1 MSFFKDFKAF
11 AMKGSVI
18 DLAVGVIIG
27 GAFGKIVTAVVEDVL
42 MPVVGVFMGKGE
54 MFKDRFVVLKH
65 AKPGE
70 VYNSLDEAKK
80 AGANVFAYGHF
91 IQTIVDF
98 LIIAFFIFLVVRF
111 MARLS
116 RKEEAKKEAA
126 PPPGPTP
133 TEKLL
138 TEIRDELKKKPGWY
152 WSNLKT

>member
-1 MSFFKDFKAF
+1 MGFLKDFKAF

-27 GAFGKIVTAVVEDVL
+27 GAFGKIVTAMVEDIL
-42 MPVVGVFMGKGE
+42 MPAVGVLMGKGE
-54 MFKDRFVVLKH
+54 MFKDKFVVLKR
-65 AKPGE
+65 AKPDDI
-70 VYNSLDEAKK
+70 YTSLDEAKK

-111 MARLS
+111 MARIN
-116 RKEEAKKEAA
+116 RKEEEKKVAA

-133 TEKLL
+133 TEQLL
-138 TEIRDELKKKPGWY
+138 TEIRDELKKK
-152 WSNLKT
+152 S